1 MEEKGRHMN
10 EVEVLSDNLTQLTTE
25 IKTYQ
30 NIGGQAIFEIGRRLK
45 WVKEHDLAH
54 GEFGKWL
61 EEVSIDR
68 TVAFRFMK
76 IATELD
82 SNVATGQHLG
92 VKALYEIA
100 TMPEDERDK
109 PQQLSSGD
117 VKKPDEM
124 TVREL
129 RETKAR
135 LKERDEQISSKDK
148 TIASLIN
155 RQPEVV
161 EKEVVVEKIPDD
173 YDLIKGKYNNVEAMN
188 KRYVDENIELREALE
203 KRQRAMEQAPIDT
216 TDSKTEIIKLEQQI
230 KALHQV
236 KNLDEKIQQFIN
248 EISAM
253 KYGNDFSALASKK
266 DTLYHIKSSLSA
278 LKQLADDIE
287 NGLPV
292 DEVIEGEFNNE

>member
-1 MEEKGRHMN
+1 MQEIET
-10 EVEVLSDNLTQLTTE
+10 LSDNLTQLTTE

-100 TMPEDERDK
+100 TMPEEEREK
-109 PQQLSSGD
+109 PQRLSSGE

-129 RETKAR
+129 REVKAQ
-135 LKERDEQISSKDK
+135 LKDRDQQISSKDK
-148 TIASLIN
+148 TIESLLN
-155 RQPEVV
+155 RQPEVI
-161 EKEVVVEKIPDD
+161 EKEVEVEKIPDD
-173 YDLIKGKYNNVEAMN
+173 YDLLKGKVGSMESINERYMN
-188 KRYVDENIELREALE
+188 ENAELREALK
-203 KRQRAMEQAPIDT
+203 KRQEAMKNNDV
-216 TDSKTEIIKLEQQI
+216 DSQSLQQEVNDLEQQI
-230 KALHQV
+230 SSLHEV
-236 KNLDEKIQQFIN
+236 KSLDEKIQQFIS
-248 EISAM
+248 ETSAV
-253 KYGNDFSALASKK
+253 KYQNDFTNLATKK
-266 DTLYHIKSSLSA
+266 DVIYNIKSSLAA
-278 LKQLADDIE
+278 LRQLCDDIE
-287 NGLPV
+287 QKLPNGN
-292 DEVIEGEFNNE
+292 VIEGEIDYD

>member
-1 MEEKGRHMN
+1 MN
-10 EVEVLSDNLTQLTTE
+10 QIENLSNNLTQLTTE

-100 TMPEDERDK
+100 TMPEEEREK
-109 PQQLSSGD
+109 PQQLSSGE

-129 RETKAR
+129 REVKAQ

-148 TIASLIN
+148 TIESLLN
-155 RQPEVV
+155 RQPEVI
-161 EKEVVVEKIPDD
+161 EKEVEVEKIPDD
-173 YDLIKGKYNNVEAMN
+173 YDFLKGKVETTESIN
-188 KRYVDENIELREALE
+188 ERYASENAELREALK
-203 KRQRAMEQAPIDT
+203 KRQEAMKNMTFDAEPMQNEAR
-216 TDSKTEIIKLEQQI
+216 ELEQQI
-230 KALHQV
+230 ASLHQV
-236 KNLDEKIQQFIN
+236 KSLDERVNSFISD
-248 EISAM
+248 IAV
-253 KYGNDFSALASKK
+253 YGKTTDFNGIA
-266 DTLYHIKSSLSA
+266 IKQETMDHVISSLSIA
-278 LKQLADDIE
+278 KKMIEDIE
-287 NGLPV
+287 KNITSDKIINADGL
-292 DEVIEGEFNNE
+292 D

>member
-1 MEEKGRHMN
+1 MN
-10 EVEVLSDNLTQLTTE
+10 QIENLSNNLTQLTTE

-100 TMPEDERDK
+100 TMPEEEREK
-109 PQQLSSGD
+109 PQQLSSGE

-129 RETKAR
+129 REVKAQ
-135 LKERDEQISSKDK
+135 LKDRDHQISSKDK
-148 TIASLIN
+148 TIESLLN
-155 RQPEVV
+155 RQPEVI
-161 EKEVVVEKIPDD
+161 EKEVEVEKIPDD
-173 YDLIKGKYNNVEAMN
+173 YDLLKGKVGSMESINE
-188 KRYVDENIELREALE
+188 RYASENAELREALK
-203 KRQRAMEQAPIDT
+203 KRQEAMKNMSFDAEPMQNEAR
-216 TDSKTEIIKLEQQI
+216 ELEQQI
-230 KALHQV
+230 ASLHQV
-236 KNLDEKIQQFIN
+236 KSLDERVNSFISD
-248 EISAM
+248 IAV
-253 KYGNDFSALASKK
+253 YGQTTDFNGIA
-266 DTLYHIKSSLSA
+266 IKQETMNHVISSLSIA
-278 LKQLADDIE
+278 KKMIEDIE
-287 NGLPV
+287 KNITSDKIINADGL
-292 DEVIEGEFNNE
+292 D

>member
-61 EEVSIDR
+61 EEVGINQYMASRFIK
-68 TVAFRFMK
+68 VAQE
-76 IATELD
+76 IPNLTTS
-82 SNVATGQHLG
+82 SNIGFQ
-92 VKALYEIA
+92 ALYEIA

>member
-1 MEEKGRHMN
+1 MQEIEK
-10 EVEVLSDNLTQLTTE
+10 LSDNLTQLTTE

-100 TMPEDERDK
+100 TMPEEEREK
-109 PQQLSSGD
+109 PQRLSSGE

-129 RETKAR
+129 REVKAQ
-135 LKERDEQISSKDK
+135 LKDKDEQISSKDK
-148 TIASLIN
+148 TIASLLN
-155 RQPEVV
+155 RKPEVV
-161 EKEVVVEKIPDD
+161 EKEVEVEKIPDD
-173 YDLIKGKYNNVEAMN
+173 YDLLKGKVGSMESINERYMN
-188 KRYVDENIELREALE
+188 ENAELREALK
-203 KRQRAMEQAPIDT
+203 KRQEAMKNSGA
-216 TDSKTEIIKLEQQI
+216 DSNSLQQEVDELEQQI
-230 KALHQV
+230 SSLHEV
-236 KNLDEKIQQFIN
+236 KSLDEKIQQFIS
-248 EISAM
+248 ETSAV
-253 KYGNDFSALASKK
+253 KYQNDFTNLATKK
-266 DTLYHIKSSLSA
+266 DVIYNIKSSLAA
-278 LKQLADDIE
+278 LRQLCDDIE
-287 NGLPV
+287 QKLPNGN
-292 DEVIEGEFNNE
+292 VIEGEIDYG